1 MIKSF
6 SEESTLNSVTMCG
19 IVAYVGPREA
29 YPVIIK
35 GLKRLEYRGYDS
47 AGIALINDGLNIIKK
62 KGKVINLEE
71 FASNTDLKG
80 NIGIG
85 HTRWA
90 THGIPSDA
98 NSHPHTSGD
107 GKIALVHN
115 GIIENYLTLKAELL
129 KKGHIFKSETDTE
142 VLVHFIEDI
151 HKELKCNLEEAVRV
165 ALGRVV
171 GAFAIAVISS
181 DEPTVMVAARRGSP
195 LAVGIGDGEYILA
208 SDVTP
213 IIEYTQSVIYPKD
226 NEMLV
231 INGADYKMIDLD
243 NNVLEPYI
251 KELDF
256 ELASIE
262 KGGFEHFMLKE
273 IMEQPRT
280 FRDCLRGRLKLED
293 STIKLG
299 GIRDFIDDIISAKR
313 ILIIACGTSYHAALI
328 AKYLF
333 EDLCGI
339 PTDVDFASEFRYRKV
354 VINERTVVMGI
365 SQSGETADT
374 IVALEKAK
382 KKGAKVLGVC
392 NVVGSSIARLTDAGV
407 YTHVG
412 VEIGVAS
419 TKAFTGQLAIIYMIA
434 LLIAK
439 EKGSLE
445 FEKYKHLLEE
455 FDQIPDKIEQT
466 LKNTYTAVELASAA
480 CRDSSSMI
488 YLGRGLNYPIA
499 LEGALK
505 LKEITY
511 IHAEGYPAAE
521 MKHGPIALIDEN
533 MFVVFI
539 APKDKT
545 YEKVVSNIQEVKSRG
560 GKVIALVTEG
570 DKVIASMA
578 DYIIEIP
585 ETDKIFTPILN
596 IIPLQMLSYQVAKL
610 RECNIDQPRN
620 LAKSVTVE

>member
-1 MIKSF
+1 
-6 SEESTLNSVTMCG
+6 MCG
-19 IVAYVGPREA
+19 IVAYVGPKDA

-47 AGIALINDGLNIIKK
+47 AGIALINGGLNIIKK

-71 FASNTDLKG
+71 FASNTNLKG
-80 NIGIG
+80 HIGIG

-115 GIIENYLTLKAELL
+115 GIIENYLTLKSDLL
-129 KKGHIFKSETDTE
+129 KKGHVFKSETDTE

-151 HKELKCNLEEAVRV
+151 RNELKCNLEEAVRV

-171 GAFAIAVISS
+171 GAFAIAVISI

-195 LAVGIGDGEYILA
+195 LAVGIGDGEYVIA

-213 IIEYTQSVIYPKD
+213 IVEYTQSVIYPKD
-226 NEMLV
+226 NEMVV
-231 INGADYKMIDLD
+231 INGAEYKLIDLE
-243 NNVLEPYI
+243 NNLLEPYV

-280 FRDCLRGRLKLED
+280 FRDCLRGRLKADE
-293 STIKLG
+293 SYIKLG
-299 GIRDFIDDIISAKR
+299 GIRDYIDEIISAKR
-313 ILIIACGTSYHAALI
+313 ILIIACGTSYHAGLV

-339 PTDVDFASEFRYRKV
+339 PTDIDFASEFRYRKV
-354 VINERTVVMGI
+354 VITERTVVLGI

-382 KKGAKVLGVC
+382 KKGAKVLGIC

-419 TKAFTGQLAIIYMIA
+419 TKAFTGQLAIVYMMA

-445 FEKYKHLLEE
+445 FEKYKHLVEE

-466 LKNTYTAVELASAA
+466 LKNTYTAVEQVSAA
-480 CRDSSSMI
+480 CRNASSMI

-545 YEKVVSNIQEVKSRG
+545 YEKIVSNIQEVKSRG
-560 GKVIALVTEG
+560 GKVVALVTEG
-570 DKVIASMA
+570 DKTIANMA
-578 DYIIEIP
+578 DYTIEIP

>member
-1 MIKSF
+1 
-6 SEESTLNSVTMCG
+6 MCG
-19 IVAYVGPREA
+19 IVAYVGTKDA
-29 YPVIIK
+29 YPIVIK

-47 AGIALINDGLNIIKK
+47 AGIALINGGLNIVKK
-62 KGKVINLEE
+62 KGKVVNLEE
-71 FASNTDLKG
+71 YAQNKDIKG
-80 NIGIG
+80 HIGIG

-90 THGIPSDA
+90 THGVPSDS

-107 GKIALVHN
+107 GTIALIHN
-115 GIIENYLTLKAELL
+115 GIIENYLTIKNDLL
-129 KKGHIFKSETDTE
+129 SKGHVFKSETDTE

-151 HKELKCNLEEAVRV
+151 RDQLSCNLEEAVRI
-165 ALGRVV
+165 ALTRVV
-171 GAFAIAVISS
+171 GAFAIAVISIN
-181 DEPTVMVAARRGSP
+181 EPNVLVAARRGSP
-195 LAVGIGDGEYILA
+195 LAVGIGDGEFILA

-213 IIEYTQSVIYPKD
+213 IVEYTQKVIYPKD
-226 NEMLV
+226 NEMVV
-231 INGADYKMIDLD
+231 IHGTDYKLVDLD

-280 FRDCLRGRLKLED
+280 FKDCLRGRLKIEESLV
-293 STIKLG
+293 KLG
-299 GIRDFIDDIISAKR
+299 GIRDYIDDIMAAKR
-313 ILIIACGTSYHAALI
+313 VLIIACGTSYHAGLI

-333 EDLCGI
+333 EELWGI
-339 PTDVDFASEFRYRKV
+339 PTEVEFASEFRYRSV
-354 VINERTVVMGI
+354 VVNEKMVVLGI

-382 KKGAKVLGVC
+382 KKGAKVLGIC

-434 LLIAK
+434 LLVAK
-439 EKGSLE
+439 EKGTIDY
-445 FEKYKHLLEE
+445 EKYKYLVQE
-455 FDQIPDKIEQT
+455 FDSIADKIDIA
-466 LKNTYTAVELASAA
+466 LKNTYSAVERISSA
-480 CRDSSSMI
+480 CYSSTSMI
-488 YLGRGLNYPIA
+488 YLGRGVNYPIA

-505 LKEITY
+505 MKEITY

-545 YEKVVSNIQEVKSRG
+545 YDKVVSNIQEVKSRG
-560 GKVIALVTEG
+560 GKVVALVTEG
-570 DKVIASMA
+570 DQAISKMA
-578 DYIIEIP
+578 DYIIELP
-585 ETDKIFTPILN
+585 ETDKLFTPILN
-596 IIPLQMLSYQVAKL
+596 IIPLQLLAYQVAKL
-610 RECNIDQPRN
+610 RDCNIDQPRN

>member
-1 MIKSF
+1 
-6 SEESTLNSVTMCG
+6 MCG
-19 IVAYVGPREA
+19 IVAYVGPKDA

-47 AGIALINDGLNIIKK
+47 AGIALINGGLNIIKK

-71 FASNTDLKG
+71 FASNTNLHG
-80 NIGIG
+80 HIGIG

-115 GIIENYLTLKAELL
+115 GIIENYLTLKADLL

-151 HKELKCNLEEAVRV
+151 RNELKCNLEEAVRV

-171 GAFAIAVISS
+171 GAFAIAVISI

-195 LAVGIGDGEYILA
+195 LAVGIGEGEYVIA

-213 IIEYTQSVIYPKD
+213 IVEYTQSVIYPKD
-226 NEMLV
+226 NEMVV
-231 INGADYKMIDLD
+231 INGVDYKLIDLE
-243 NNVLEPYI
+243 NNLLEPYV

-280 FRDCLRGRLKLED
+280 FRDCLRGRLRAED
-293 STIKLG
+293 SLIKLG
-299 GIRDFIDDIISAKR
+299 GIRDYIDDITSAKR
-313 ILIIACGTSYHAALI
+313 ILIIACGTSYHAGLV

-339 PTDVDFASEFRYRKV
+339 PTDIDFASEFRYRKV
-354 VINERTVVMGI
+354 VITERTVVLGI

-382 KKGAKVLGVC
+382 EKGAKVLGIC
-392 NVVGSSIARLTDAGV
+392 NVVGSSIARLTDAGI

-419 TKAFTGQLAIIYMIA
+419 TKAFTGQLAIIYMMA

-445 FEKYKHLLEE
+445 YEKYKHLVEQ

-466 LKNTYTAVELASAA
+466 LKNTYTAVEQVSAA
-480 CRDSSSMI
+480 CRNASSMI

-545 YEKVVSNIQEVKSRG
+545 YEKIVSNIQEVKSRG
-560 GKVIALVTEG
+560 GKVVALVTEG
-570 DKVIASMA
+570 DKTIANMA
-578 DYIIEIP
+578 DYTIEIP

>member
-1 MIKSF
+1 
-6 SEESTLNSVTMCG
+6 MCG
-19 IVAYVGPREA
+19 IVAYIGPEQA
-29 YPVIIK
+29 YPIIIK

-47 AGIALINDGLNIIKK
+47 AGIALVNGGLQIIKK

-71 FASNTDLKG
+71 YASNSNLNG
-80 NIGIG
+80 NLGIG

-90 THGIPSDA
+90 THGVPSDQ

-115 GIIENYLTLKAELL
+115 GIIENYITLKSTLVN
-129 KKGHIFKSETDTE
+129 KGHIFKSETDTE

-151 HKELKCNLEEAVRV
+151 KNELKCSLTEAVRV
-165 ALGRVV
+165 ALTRVV
-171 GAFAIAVISS
+171 GAFAICVVTSE
-181 DEPTVMVAARRGSP
+181 EPDLLIAARRGSP
-195 LAVGIGDGEYILA
+195 LALGIGEGEFILA

-213 IIEYTQSVIYPKD
+213 IVEYTQKVIYPKD
-226 NEMLV
+226 NEML
-231 INGADYKMIDLD
+231 IIKGKDYKIIDLE
-243 NNVLEPYI
+243 NNVIQPYI

-262 KGGFEHFMLKE
+262 KSGFEHYMLKE

-280 FRDCLRGRLKLED
+280 FRDCLRGRLRADE
-293 STIKLG
+293 SIINLG
-299 GIRDFIDDIISAKR
+299 GIRDYIDEIKDAKR
-313 ILIIACGTSYHAALI
+313 LLIIACGTSYHAGLV

-333 EDLCGI
+333 EDLCNI

-354 VINERTVVMGI
+354 VITEKTVVLGI

-382 KKGAKVLGVC
+382 KKGAKVLGIC

-419 TKAFTGQLAIIYMIA
+419 TKAFTGQLAIIYMMA

-439 EKGSLE
+439 ERGTLD
-445 FEKYKHLLEE
+445 FEQYKNYLRQLDELPE
-455 FDQIPDKIEQT
+455 KIEIT
-466 LKNTYTAVELASAA
+466 LKNSFTVAELIAAA
-480 CRDSSSMI
+480 CYKSSSMI

-521 MKHGPIALIDEN
+521 MKHGPIALIDDK

-539 APKDKT
+539 APKDAT
-545 YEKVVSNIQEVKSRG
+545 YEKIVSNIQEVKARG
-560 GKVIALVTEG
+560 GNVIALVSHG
-570 DKVIASMA
+570 DKDVAKMA
-578 DYIIEIP
+578 DYVIEIP
-585 ETDKIFTPILN
+585 ETDPIFTSALN
-596 IIPLQMLSYQVAKL
+596 IIPLQLLAYQVAKL

>member
-1 MIKSF
+1 
-6 SEESTLNSVTMCG
+6 MCG
-19 IVAYVGPREA
+19 IVAYIGPEQA
-29 YPVIIK
+29 YPIIIK

-47 AGIALINDGLNIIKK
+47 AGIALVNDGLQIIKK

-71 FASNTDLKG
+71 YASNSNLNG
-80 NIGIG
+80 NLGIG

-90 THGIPSDA
+90 THGVPSDQ

-115 GIIENYLTLKAELL
+115 GIIENYLTLKSTLVN
-129 KKGHIFKSETDTE
+129 KGHIFKSETDTE

-151 HKELKCNLEEAVRV
+151 KNELKCSLTEAVRV
-165 ALGRVV
+165 ALTRVV
-171 GAFAIAVISS
+171 GAFAICVVTSE
-181 DEPTVMVAARRGSP
+181 EPDLLIAARRGSP
-195 LAVGIGDGEYILA
+195 LALGIGEGEFILA

-213 IIEYTQSVIYPKD
+213 IVEYTQKVIYPKD
-226 NEMLV
+226 NEML
-231 INGADYKMIDLD
+231 IIKGKDYKITDLE
-243 NNVLEPYI
+243 NNVIQPYI

-262 KGGFEHFMLKE
+262 KSGFEHYMLKE

-280 FRDCLRGRLKLED
+280 FRDCLRGRLRAQE
-293 STIKLG
+293 SIINLG
-299 GIRDFIDDIISAKR
+299 GIRDYIDEIKDAKR
-313 ILIIACGTSYHAALI
+313 LLIIACGTSYHAGLV

-333 EDLCGI
+333 EDLCNV

-354 VINERTVVMGI
+354 VITEKTVVLGI

-382 KKGAKVLGVC
+382 RKGAKVLGIC

-419 TKAFTGQLAIIYMIA
+419 TKAFTGQLAIIYMMA

-439 EKGSLE
+439 ERGTID
-445 FEKYKHLLEE
+445 FEKYKQYLNELDELPE
-455 FDQIPDKIEQT
+455 KIELT
-466 LKNTYTAVELASAA
+466 LKNSFTVAELIAAA
-480 CRDSSSMI
+480 CYKSSSMI

-521 MKHGPIALIDEN
+521 MKHGPIALIDDK

-539 APKDKT
+539 APKDAT
-545 YEKVVSNIQEVKSRG
+545 YEKIVSNIQEVKARG
-560 GKVIALVTEG
+560 GNVIALVNQG
-570 DKVIASMA
+570 DKDVARMA
-578 DYIIEIP
+578 DYVIEIP
-585 ETDKIFTPILN
+585 ETDPIFTSALN
-596 IIPLQMLSYQVAKL
+596 IIPLQLLAYQVAKL

>member
-1 MIKSF
+1 
-6 SEESTLNSVTMCG
+6 MCG
-19 IVAYVGPREA
+19 IVAYVGVRDA
-29 YPVIIK
+29 YSVIIK

-47 AGIALINDGLNIIKK
+47 AGIALVNGGINIIKK

-71 FASNTDLKG
+71 FASNTNLDG
-80 NIGIG
+80 HIGIG

-107 GKIALVHN
+107 GRIALVHN
-115 GIIENYLTLKAELL
+115 GIIENYLTLKADLL
-129 KKGHIFKSETDTE
+129 KKGHVFKSETDTE

-151 HKELKCNLEEAVRV
+151 RNELRCNLEEAVRV
-165 ALGRVV
+165 ALSRVV
-171 GAFAIAVISS
+171 GAFAIAVISV
-181 DEPTVMVAARRGSP
+181 DEPAVMVAARRGSP
-195 LAVGIGDGEYILA
+195 LAVGIGDGEYVIA

-226 NEMLV
+226 NEMVV
-231 INGADYKMIDLD
+231 INGTDYKLIDLE
-243 NNVLEPYI
+243 NNLLEPYV

-280 FRDCLRGRLKLED
+280 FRDCLRGRLKAEEAY
-293 STIKLG
+293 IKLG
-299 GIRDFIDDIISAKR
+299 GIRDYIDEIISAKR
-313 ILIIACGTSYHAALI
+313 ILIIACGTSYHAGLV

-339 PTDVDFASEFRYRKV
+339 PTDIDFASEFRYRKV
-354 VINERTVVMGI
+354 VITERTVVLGI

-382 KKGAKVLGVC
+382 KKGAKVLGIC

-419 TKAFTGQLAIIYMIA
+419 TKAFTGQLAIIYMMA

-445 FEKYKHLLEE
+445 YEKYKHLVEE

-466 LKNTYTAVELASAA
+466 LKNTYTAVEQISAA
-480 CRDSSSMI
+480 CRTASSMI

-545 YEKVVSNIQEVKSRG
+545 YEKIVSNIQEVKSRG
-560 GKVIALVTEG
+560 GKVVALVTEG
-570 DKVIASMA
+570 DKTIAKMA
-578 DYIIEIP
+578 DYTIEIP
-585 ETDKIFTPILN
+585 ETDKIFTPVLN

>member
-1 MIKSF
+1 
-6 SEESTLNSVTMCG
+6 MCG
-19 IVAYVGPREA
+19 IVAYIGSKEA

-47 AGIALINDGLNIIKK
+47 AGIALINDGFTVVKK

-71 FASNTDLKG
+71 FAASVDLKG
-80 NIGIG
+80 TVGIG

-90 THGIPSDA
+90 THGIPSDV
-98 NSHPHTSGD
+98 NSHPHLSGD
-107 GKIALVHN
+107 GTIALVHN
-115 GIIENYLTLKAELL
+115 GIIENYLTIKADLL
-129 KKGHIFKSETDTE
+129 KKGHEFKSETDTE

-151 HKELKCNLEEAVRV
+151 RNDLDCNLEEAVRV

-171 GAFAIAVISS
+171 GAFAIAVISTN
-181 DEPTVMVAARRGSP
+181 EPSVMVAARRGSP
-195 LAVGIGDGEYILA
+195 LAVGVGDGEFILG

-213 IIEYTQSVIYPKD
+213 IVEYTNRVIYPKD
-226 NEMLV
+226 NEMVV
-231 INGADYKMIDLD
+231 INGVDYKLIDLE

-251 KELDF
+251 KKLDF

-262 KGGFEHFMLKE
+262 KAGFEHFMLKE

-280 FRDCLRGRLKLED
+280 FRDCLRGRLKSEEGL
-293 STIKLG
+293 IKLG
-299 GIRDFIDDIISAKR
+299 GIREYIDDIISAKR

-333 EDLCGI
+333 EDICGI

-354 VINERTVVMGI
+354 VITEKTVVFGI

-374 IVALEKAK
+374 IVALEKAQ
-382 KKGAKVLGVC
+382 KKGAKVLGIC

-439 EKGSLE
+439 EKGSIDYA
-445 FEKYKHLLEE
+445 KYRYLVEE
-455 FDQIPDKIEQT
+455 LDQIADKISLT
-466 LKNTYTAVELASAA
+466 LKNTFAAVERVESA
-480 CRDSSSMI
+480 CYQSSSLI

-533 MFVVFI
+533 MFVIFI

-545 YEKVVSNIQEVKSRG
+545 YEKIVSNIQEVKSRG
-560 GKVIALVTEG
+560 GKVVAIVTEG
-570 DKVIASMA
+570 DRTISEMA
-578 DYIIEIP
+578 DYIISVP
-585 ETDKIFTPILN
+585 ETDKLLNPILN

-610 RECNIDQPRN
+610 RDCNIDQPRN

>member
-1 MIKSF
+1 
-6 SEESTLNSVTMCG
+6 MCG
-19 IVAYVGPREA
+19 IVAYVGPKDA

-47 AGIALINDGLNIIKK
+47 AGIALINGGLNIIKK

-71 FASNTDLKG
+71 FANNTNLKG
-80 NIGIG
+80 HIGIG

-115 GIIENYLTLKAELL
+115 GIIENYLTLKSDLL

-151 HKELKCNLEEAVRV
+151 RNELKCNLEEAVRV

-171 GAFAIAVISS
+171 GAFAIAVISI

-195 LAVGIGDGEYILA
+195 LAVGIGDGEYVIA

-213 IIEYTQSVIYPKD
+213 IVEYTQSVIYPKD
-226 NEMLV
+226 NEMVV
-231 INGADYKMIDLD
+231 INGADYKLIDLE
-243 NNVLEPYI
+243 NNLLEPYV

-280 FRDCLRGRLKLED
+280 FRDCLRGRLNVEG
-293 STIKLG
+293 SMIKLG
-299 GIRDFIDDIISAKR
+299 GIRDYIDEIISAKR
-313 ILIIACGTSYHAALI
+313 ILIIACGTSYHAGLV

-339 PTDVDFASEFRYRKV
+339 PTDIDFASEFRYRKV
-354 VINERTVVMGI
+354 VITERTVVLGI

-382 KKGAKVLGVC
+382 KKGAKVLGIC

-419 TKAFTGQLAIIYMIA
+419 TKAFTGQLAIVYMMA

-445 FEKYKHLLEE
+445 FEKYKHLVEE

-466 LKNTYTAVELASAA
+466 LKNTYTAVEQVSAA
-480 CRDSSSMI
+480 CRNASSMI

-545 YEKVVSNIQEVKSRG
+545 YEKIVSNIQEVKSRG
-560 GKVIALVTEG
+560 GKVVALVTEG
-570 DKVIASMA
+570 DKTIANMA
-578 DYIIEIP
+578 DYTIEIP

>member
-1 MIKSF
+1 
-6 SEESTLNSVTMCG
+6 MCG
-19 IVAYVGPREA
+19 IVAYVGVRDA
-29 YPVIIK
+29 YSVIIK

-47 AGIALINDGLNIIKK
+47 AGIALVNGGINIIKK

-71 FASNTDLKG
+71 FASNTNLDG
-80 NIGIG
+80 HIGIG

-107 GKIALVHN
+107 GRIALVHN
-115 GIIENYLTLKAELL
+115 GIIENYLTLKADLL
-129 KKGHIFKSETDTE
+129 KKGHVFKSETDTE

-151 HKELKCNLEEAVRV
+151 RNELRCNLEEAVRV
-165 ALGRVV
+165 ALSRVV
-171 GAFAIAVISS
+171 GAFAIAVISV
-181 DEPTVMVAARRGSP
+181 DEPAVMVAARRGSP
-195 LAVGIGDGEYILA
+195 LAVGIGDGEYVIA

-226 NEMLV
+226 NEMVV
-231 INGADYKMIDLD
+231 INGTDYKLIDLE
-243 NNVLEPYI
+243 NNLLEPYV

-280 FRDCLRGRLKLED
+280 FRDCLRGRLKAEEAY
-293 STIKLG
+293 IKLG
-299 GIRDFIDDIISAKR
+299 GIRDYIDEIISAKR
-313 ILIIACGTSYHAALI
+313 ILIIACGTSYHAGLV

-339 PTDVDFASEFRYRKV
+339 PTDIDFASEFRYRKV
-354 VINERTVVMGI
+354 VITERTVVLGI

-382 KKGAKVLGVC
+382 KKGAKVLGIC

-419 TKAFTGQLAIIYMIA
+419 TKAFTGQLAIIYMMA

-445 FEKYKHLLEE
+445 YEKYRHLVEE

-466 LKNTYTAVELASAA
+466 LKNTYTAVEQISAA
-480 CRDSSSMI
+480 CRTASSMI

-545 YEKVVSNIQEVKSRG
+545 YEKIVSNIQEVKSRG
-560 GKVIALVTEG
+560 GKVVALVTEG
-570 DKVIASMA
+570 DKTIAKMA
-578 DYIIEIP
+578 DYTIEIP
-585 ETDKIFTPILN
+585 ETDKIFTPVLN

>member
-1 MIKSF
+1 
-6 SEESTLNSVTMCG
+6 MCG
-19 IVAYVGPREA
+19 IVAYVGPKDA

-47 AGIALINDGLNIIKK
+47 AGIALINGGINIVKK

-80 NIGIG
+80 CVGIG

-90 THGIPSDA
+90 THGVPSDA

-115 GIIENYLTLKAELL
+115 GIIENYLTLKSDLL
-129 KKGHIFKSETDTE
+129 KKGHVFKSETDTE
-142 VLVHFIEDI
+142 VLVHFIEDL
-151 HKELKCNLEEAVRV
+151 KNELKCNLEEAVRV
-165 ALGRVV
+165 ALTRVV

-181 DEPTVMVAARRGSP
+181 DEPNVMVAARRGSP
-195 LAVGIGDGEYILA
+195 LAVGIGDGEYVLA

-213 IIEYTQSVIYPKD
+213 IVEYTQSVIYPKD

-231 INGADYKMIDLD
+231 INGVDYKLVDLD

-280 FRDCLRGRLKLED
+280 FRDCLRGRLKADESLI
-293 STIKLG
+293 TLG
-299 GIRDFIDDIISAKR
+299 GIRDYIDDIIAAKR
-313 ILIIACGTSYHAALI
+313 ILIIACGTSYHAGLV

-339 PTDVDFASEFRYRKV
+339 PTDIDFASEFRYRKV
-354 VINERTVVMGI
+354 VINDRTVVIGI

-382 KKGAKVLGVC
+382 QKGAKVLGVC
-392 NVVGSSIARLTDAGV
+392 NVVGSSIARLTDAGI

-419 TKAFTGQLAIIYMIA
+419 TKAFTGQLAILYMAA

-439 EKGSLE
+439 EKGSIDYD
-445 FEKYKHLLEE
+445 KYKQLLNEL
-455 FDQIPDKIEQT
+455 DAIPQKIEET
-466 LKNTYTAVELASAA
+466 LKNTYSVVEQVSAA
-480 CRDSSSMI
+480 CRDAQSMI

-545 YEKVVSNIQEVKSRG
+545 YEKIVSNIQEVKSRG
-560 GKVIALVTEG
+560 GKVVAIVTQG
-570 DKVIASMA
+570 DKVISKMA
-578 DYIIEIP
+578 NFTIEIP
-585 ETDKIFTPILN
+585 ETDKLFTPILN

-610 RECNIDQPRN
+610 RDCNIDQPRN

>member
-1 MIKSF
+1 
-6 SEESTLNSVTMCG
+6 MCG
-19 IVAYVGPREA
+19 IVAYIGPEQA
-29 YPVIIK
+29 YPIIIK

-47 AGIALINDGLNIIKK
+47 AGIALVNGGLQIIKK

-71 FASNTDLKG
+71 YASNSNLNG
-80 NIGIG
+80 NLGIG

-90 THGIPSDA
+90 THGVPSDQ

-115 GIIENYLTLKAELL
+115 GIIENYITLKSTLVN
-129 KKGHIFKSETDTE
+129 KGHIFKSETDTE

-151 HKELKCNLEEAVRV
+151 KNELKCSLTEAVRV
-165 ALGRVV
+165 ALTRVV
-171 GAFAIAVISS
+171 GAFAICVVTSE
-181 DEPTVMVAARRGSP
+181 EPDLLIAARRGSP
-195 LAVGIGDGEYILA
+195 LALGIGEGEFILA

-213 IIEYTQSVIYPKD
+213 IVEYTQKVIYPKD
-226 NEMLV
+226 NEML
-231 INGADYKMIDLD
+231 IIKGKDYKIIDLE
-243 NNVLEPYI
+243 NNVIQPYI

-262 KGGFEHFMLKE
+262 KSGFEHYMLKE

-280 FRDCLRGRLKLED
+280 FRDCLRGRLRADE
-293 STIKLG
+293 SIINLG
-299 GIRDFIDDIISAKR
+299 GIRDYIDEIKDAKR
-313 ILIIACGTSYHAALI
+313 LLIIACGTSYHAGLV

-333 EDLCGI
+333 EDLCNI

-354 VINERTVVMGI
+354 VITEKTVVLGI

-382 KKGAKVLGVC
+382 KKGAKVLGIC

-419 TKAFTGQLAIIYMIA
+419 TKAFTGQLAIIYMMA

-439 EKGSLE
+439 ERGTLD
-445 FEKYKHLLEE
+445 FEQYKNYLRQLDELPE
-455 FDQIPDKIEQT
+455 KIEIT
-466 LKNTYTAVELASAA
+466 LKNSFTVAELIAAA
-480 CRDSSSMI
+480 CYKSSSMI

-521 MKHGPIALIDEN
+521 MKHGPIALIDDK

-539 APKDKT
+539 APKDAT
-545 YEKVVSNIQEVKSRG
+545 YEKIVSNIQEVKARG
-560 GKVIALVTEG
+560 GNVIALVSHG
-570 DKVIASMA
+570 DKDVAKMV
-578 DYIIEIP
+578 DYVIEIP
-585 ETDKIFTPILN
+585 ETDPIFTSALN
-596 IIPLQMLSYQVAKL
+596 IIPLQLLAYQVAKL

>member
-1 MIKSF
+1 
-6 SEESTLNSVTMCG
+6 MCG
-19 IVAYVGPREA
+19 IVAYVGPKDA

-47 AGIALINDGLNIIKK
+47 AGIALINGGINIVKK

-80 NIGIG
+80 SVGIG

-90 THGIPSDA
+90 THGVPSDA

-115 GIIENYLTLKAELL
+115 GIIENYLTLKSDLL
-129 KKGHIFKSETDTE
+129 KKGHVFKSETDTE
-142 VLVHFIEDI
+142 VLVHFIEDL
-151 HKELKCNLEEAVRV
+151 KNELKCNLEEAVRV
-165 ALGRVV
+165 ALTRVV

-181 DEPTVMVAARRGSP
+181 DEPNVMVAARRGSP
-195 LAVGIGDGEYILA
+195 LAVGIGDGEYVLA

-213 IIEYTQSVIYPKD
+213 IVEYTQSVIYPKD

-231 INGADYKMIDLD
+231 INGVDYKLVDLD

-280 FRDCLRGRLKLED
+280 FRDCLRGRLKADESLI
-293 STIKLG
+293 TLG
-299 GIRDFIDDIISAKR
+299 GIRDYIDDIIAAKR
-313 ILIIACGTSYHAALI
+313 ILIIACGTSYHAGLV

-339 PTDVDFASEFRYRKV
+339 PTDIDFASEFRYRKV
-354 VINERTVVMGI
+354 VINDRTVVIGI

-382 KKGAKVLGVC
+382 QKGAKVLGVC
-392 NVVGSSIARLTDAGV
+392 NVVGSSIARLTDAGI

-419 TKAFTGQLAIIYMIA
+419 TKAFTGQLAILYMAA

-439 EKGSLE
+439 EKGSIDYD
-445 FEKYKHLLEE
+445 KYKQLLNEL
-455 FDQIPDKIEQT
+455 DAIPQKIEET
-466 LKNTYTAVELASAA
+466 LKNTYSVVEQVSAA
-480 CRDSSSMI
+480 CRDAQSMI

-545 YEKVVSNIQEVKSRG
+545 YEKIVSNIQEVKSRG
-560 GKVIALVTEG
+560 GKVVAIVTQG
-570 DKVIASMA
+570 DKVISKMA
-578 DYIIEIP
+578 NFTIEIP
-585 ETDKIFTPILN
+585 ETDKLFTPILN

-610 RECNIDQPRN
+610 RDCNIDQPRN

>member
-1 MIKSF
+1 
-6 SEESTLNSVTMCG
+6 MCG
-19 IVAYVGPREA
+19 IVAYIGPEQA
-29 YPVIIK
+29 YPIIIK

-47 AGIALINDGLNIIKK
+47 AGIALVNGGLQIIKK

-71 FASNTDLKG
+71 YASNSNLNG
-80 NIGIG
+80 NLGIG

-90 THGIPSDA
+90 THGVPSDQ

-115 GIIENYLTLKAELL
+115 GIIENYITLKSTLVN
-129 KKGHIFKSETDTE
+129 KGHIFKSETDTE
-142 VLVHFIEDI
+142 VLVHFIEDV
-151 HKELKCNLEEAVRV
+151 KNELKCTLTEAVRV
-165 ALGRVV
+165 ALTRVV
-171 GAFAIAVISS
+171 GAFAICVVTSE
-181 DEPTVMVAARRGSP
+181 EPDLLIAARRGSP
-195 LAVGIGDGEYILA
+195 LALGIGEGEFILA

-213 IIEYTQSVIYPKD
+213 IVEYTQKVIYPKD
-226 NEMLV
+226 NEML
-231 INGADYKMIDLD
+231 IIKGKGYKIIDLE
-243 NNVLEPYI
+243 NNVIQPYI

-262 KGGFEHFMLKE
+262 KSGFEHYMLKE

-280 FRDCLRGRLKLED
+280 FRDCLRGRLRADE
-293 STIKLG
+293 SIINLG
-299 GIRDFIDDIISAKR
+299 GIRDYIDEIKDAKR
-313 ILIIACGTSYHAALI
+313 LLIIACGTSYHAGLV

-333 EDLCGI
+333 EDLCNI

-354 VINERTVVMGI
+354 VITEKTVVLGI

-382 KKGAKVLGVC
+382 KKGAKVLGIC

-419 TKAFTGQLAIIYMIA
+419 TKAFTGQLAIIYMMA

-439 EKGSLE
+439 ERGTLD
-445 FEKYKHLLEE
+445 FEQYKNYLRQLDELPE
-455 FDQIPDKIEQT
+455 KIEIT
-466 LKNTYTAVELASAA
+466 LKNSFTVAELIAAA
-480 CRDSSSMI
+480 CYKSSSMI

-521 MKHGPIALIDEN
+521 MKHGPIALIDDK

-539 APKDKT
+539 APKDAT
-545 YEKVVSNIQEVKSRG
+545 YEKIVSNIQEVKARG
-560 GKVIALVTEG
+560 GNVIALVSHG
-570 DKVIASMA
+570 DKDVAKMA
-578 DYIIEIP
+578 DYVIEIP
-585 ETDKIFTPILN
+585 ETDPIFTSALN
-596 IIPLQMLSYQVAKL
+596 IIPLQLLAYQVAKL

>member
-1 MIKSF
+1 
-6 SEESTLNSVTMCG
+6 MCG
-19 IVAYVGPREA
+19 IVAYIGSKEA

-47 AGIALINDGLNIIKK
+47 AGIALINDGFTVVKK

-71 FASNTDLKG
+71 FAASVDLKG
-80 NIGIG
+80 TVGIG

-90 THGIPSDA
+90 THGIPSDV
-98 NSHPHTSGD
+98 NSHPHLSGD
-107 GKIALVHN
+107 GTIALVHN
-115 GIIENYLTLKAELL
+115 GIIENYLTIKADLL
-129 KKGHIFKSETDTE
+129 KKGHEFKSETDTE

-151 HKELKCNLEEAVRV
+151 RNDLDCNLEEAVRV

-171 GAFAIAVISS
+171 GAFAIAVISTN
-181 DEPTVMVAARRGSP
+181 EPSVMVAARRGSP
-195 LAVGIGDGEYILA
+195 LAVGVGDGEFILG

-213 IIEYTQSVIYPKD
+213 IVEYTNRVIYPKD
-226 NEMLV
+226 NEMVV
-231 INGADYKMIDLD
+231 INGVDYKLIDLE

-251 KELDF
+251 KKLDF

-262 KGGFEHFMLKE
+262 KAGFEHFMLKE

-280 FRDCLRGRLKLED
+280 FRDCLRGRLKSEEGL
-293 STIKLG
+293 IKLG
-299 GIRDFIDDIISAKR
+299 GIREYIDDIISAKR

-333 EDLCGI
+333 EDICGI

-354 VINERTVVMGI
+354 VITEKTVVFGI

-374 IVALEKAK
+374 IVALEKAQ
-382 KKGAKVLGVC
+382 KKGAKVLGIC

-439 EKGSLE
+439 EKGSIDYA
-445 FEKYKHLLEE
+445 KYRYLVEE
-455 FDQIPDKIEQT
+455 LDQIADKISLT
-466 LKNTYTAVELASAA
+466 LKNTFAAVERVASA
-480 CRDSSSMI
+480 CYQSSSLI

-533 MFVVFI
+533 MFVIFI

-545 YEKVVSNIQEVKSRG
+545 YEKIVSNIQEVKSRG
-560 GKVIALVTEG
+560 GKVVAIVTEG
-570 DKVIASMA
+570 DRTISEMA
-578 DYIIEIP
+578 DYIISVP
-585 ETDKIFTPILN
+585 ETDKLLNPILN

-610 RECNIDQPRN
+610 RDCNIDQPRN

>member
-1 MIKSF
+1 
-6 SEESTLNSVTMCG
+6 MCG
-19 IVAYVGPREA
+19 IVAYVGSREA

-115 GIIENYLTLKAELL
+115 GIIENYLTLKADLL
-129 KKGHIFKSETDTE
+129 KKGHVFRSETDTE

-151 HKELKCNLEEAVRV
+151 HTELKCNLEEAVRV

-195 LAVGIGDGEYILA
+195 LAVGIGDGEFILA

-231 INGADYKMIDLD
+231 INGTDYKMIDLE

-299 GIRDFIDDIISAKR
+299 GIRDYIDEIISAKR

-339 PTDVDFASEFRYRKV
+339 PTDVDFASEFRYRRV

-382 KKGAKVLGVC
+382 KKGAKVLGIC
-392 NVVGSSIARLTDAGV
+392 NVVGSSIARLTDAGI

-419 TKAFTGQLAIIYMIA
+419 TKAFTGQLAIIYMMA

-455 FDQIPDKIEQT
+455 FDKIPEKIEQT

-480 CRDSSSMI
+480 CRDASSMI

>member
-1 MIKSF
+1 
-6 SEESTLNSVTMCG
+6 MCG
-19 IVAYVGPREA
+19 IVAYIGKRDA
-29 YPVIIK
+29 YPIIIK

-47 AGIALINDGLNIIKK
+47 AGIALINGGLNIFKK

-71 FASNTDLKG
+71 FANNTDLKG

-107 GKIALVHN
+107 GRIALVHN
-115 GIIENYLTLKAELL
+115 GIIENYLTLKSDLL
-129 KKGHIFKSETDTE
+129 KKGHVFKSETDTE

-151 HKELKCNLEEAVRV
+151 RNELKCNLEEAVRV
-165 ALGRVV
+165 ALSRVV
-171 GAFAIAVISS
+171 GAFAIAVISI

-195 LAVGIGDGEYILA
+195 LAVGIGEGEYVIA

-213 IIEYTQSVIYPKD
+213 IVEYTQSVIYPKD
-226 NEMLV
+226 NEMVV
-231 INGADYKMIDLD
+231 INGEDYKLIDLE
-243 NNVLEPYI
+243 NNVLEPYV

-280 FRDCLRGRLKLED
+280 FRDCLRGRLKSDEAL
-293 STIKLG
+293 IKLG
-299 GIRDFIDDIISAKR
+299 GIRDYVDDIIAAKR
-313 ILIIACGTSYHAALI
+313 ILIIACGTSYHAALV

-333 EDLCGI
+333 EDICGI

-354 VINERTVVMGI
+354 VITERTVVLGI

-382 KKGAKVLGVC
+382 KKGAKVLGIC

-419 TKAFTGQLAIIYMIA
+419 TKAFTGQLAIIYMLA

-445 FEKYKHLLEE
+445 YEKYKQLIGE
-455 FDQIPDKIEQT
+455 FDQIPEKIEQT
-466 LKNTYTAVELASAA
+466 LKNTYTAVEQVSAA
-480 CRDSSSMI
+480 CRNATSMI

-533 MFVVFI
+533 MFVIFI

-545 YEKVVSNIQEVKSRG
+545 YEKIVSNIQEVKSRG
-560 GKVIALVTEG
+560 GKVVALVTEG
-570 DKVIASMA
+570 DKIISKMA
-578 DYIIEIP
+578 DYTIEIP
-585 ETDKIFTPILN
+585 ETDKIFTPVLN

>member
-1 MIKSF
+1 
-6 SEESTLNSVTMCG
+6 MCG
-19 IVAYVGPREA
+19 IVAYVGPKDA

-47 AGIALINDGLNIIKK
+47 AGIALINGGLNIIKK

-71 FASNTDLKG
+71 FASNTNLKG
-80 NIGIG
+80 HIGIG

-115 GIIENYLTLKAELL
+115 GIIENYLTLKSDLL
-129 KKGHIFKSETDTE
+129 KKGHVFKSETDTE

-151 HKELKCNLEEAVRV
+151 RNELKCNLEEAVRV

-171 GAFAIAVISS
+171 GAFAIAVISI

-195 LAVGIGDGEYILA
+195 LAVGIGDGEYVIA

-213 IIEYTQSVIYPKD
+213 IVEYTQSVIYPKD
-226 NEMLV
+226 NEMVV
-231 INGADYKMIDLD
+231 INGADYKLIDLE
-243 NNVLEPYI
+243 NNLLEPYV

-280 FRDCLRGRLKLED
+280 FRDCLRGRLKADE
-293 STIKLG
+293 SYIKLG
-299 GIRDFIDDIISAKR
+299 GIRDYIDEIISAKR
-313 ILIIACGTSYHAALI
+313 ILIIACGTSYHAGLV

-339 PTDVDFASEFRYRKV
+339 PTDIDFASEFRYRKV
-354 VINERTVVMGI
+354 VITERTVVLGI

-382 KKGAKVLGVC
+382 KKGAKVLGIC

-419 TKAFTGQLAIIYMIA
+419 TKAFTGQLAIVYMMA

-445 FEKYKHLLEE
+445 FEKYKHLVEE
-455 FDQIPDKIEQT
+455 LDQIPDKIEQT
-466 LKNTYTAVELASAA
+466 LKNTYTAVEQVSAA
-480 CRDSSSMI
+480 CRNASSMI

-545 YEKVVSNIQEVKSRG
+545 YEKIVSNIQEVKSRG
-560 GKVIALVTEG
+560 GKVVALVTEG
-570 DKVIASMA
+570 DKTIANMA
-578 DYIIEIP
+578 DYTIEIP

>member
-1 MIKSF
+1 
-6 SEESTLNSVTMCG
+6 MCG
-19 IVAYVGPREA
+19 IVAYVGPKDA

-47 AGIALINDGLNIIKK
+47 AGIALINGGINIVKK

-80 NIGIG
+80 SVGIG

-90 THGIPSDA
+90 THGVPSDA

-115 GIIENYLTLKAELL
+115 GIIENYLTLKSDLL
-129 KKGHIFKSETDTE
+129 KKGHVFKSETDTE
-142 VLVHFIEDI
+142 VLVHFIEDL
-151 HKELKCNLEEAVRV
+151 KNELKCNLEEAVRV
-165 ALGRVV
+165 ALTRVV

-181 DEPTVMVAARRGSP
+181 DEPNVMVAARRGSP
-195 LAVGIGDGEYILA
+195 LAVGIGDGEYVLA

-213 IIEYTQSVIYPKD
+213 IVEYTQSVIYPKD

-231 INGADYKMIDLD
+231 INGVDYKLVDLD

-280 FRDCLRGRLKLED
+280 FRDCLRGRLKADESLI
-293 STIKLG
+293 TLG
-299 GIRDFIDDIISAKR
+299 GIRDYIDDIIAAKR
-313 ILIIACGTSYHAALI
+313 ILIIACGTSYHAGLV

-339 PTDVDFASEFRYRKV
+339 PTDIDFASEFRYRKV
-354 VINERTVVMGI
+354 VINDRTVVIGI

-382 KKGAKVLGVC
+382 QKGAKVLGVC
-392 NVVGSSIARLTDAGV
+392 NVVGSSIARLTDAGI

-419 TKAFTGQLAIIYMIA
+419 TKAFTGQLAILYMAA

-439 EKGSLE
+439 EKGSIDYD
-445 FEKYKHLLEE
+445 KYKQLLNEL
-455 FDQIPDKIEQT
+455 DAIPQKIEET
-466 LKNTYTAVELASAA
+466 LKNTYSVVEQVSAA
-480 CRDSSSMI
+480 CRDAQSMI

-545 YEKVVSNIQEVKSRG
+545 YEKIVSNIQEVKSRG
-560 GKVIALVTEG
+560 GKLVAIVTQG
-570 DKVIASMA
+570 DKVISKMA
-578 DYIIEIP
+578 NFTIEIP
-585 ETDKIFTPILN
+585 ETDKLFTPILN

-610 RECNIDQPRN
+610 RDCNIDQPRN

>member
-1 MIKSF
+1 
-6 SEESTLNSVTMCG
+6 MCG
-19 IVAYVGPREA
+19 IVAYIGPEQA
-29 YPVIIK
+29 YPIIIK

-47 AGIALINDGLNIIKK
+47 AGIALVNGGLQIIKK

-71 FASNTDLKG
+71 YASNSNLNG
-80 NIGIG
+80 NLGIG

-90 THGIPSDA
+90 THGVPSDQ

-115 GIIENYLTLKAELL
+115 GIIENYITLKSTLVN
-129 KKGHIFKSETDTE
+129 KGHIFKSETDTE

-151 HKELKCNLEEAVRV
+151 KNELKCTLTEAVRV
-165 ALGRVV
+165 ALTRVV
-171 GAFAIAVISS
+171 GAFAICVVTSE
-181 DEPTVMVAARRGSP
+181 EPDLLIAARRGSP
-195 LAVGIGDGEYILA
+195 LALGIGEGEFILA

-213 IIEYTQSVIYPKD
+213 IVEYTQKVIYPKD
-226 NEMLV
+226 NEML
-231 INGADYKMIDLD
+231 IIKGKDYKIIDLE
-243 NNVLEPYI
+243 NNVIQPYI

-262 KGGFEHFMLKE
+262 KSGFEHYMLKE

-280 FRDCLRGRLKLED
+280 FRDCLRGRLRADE
-293 STIKLG
+293 SIINLG
-299 GIRDFIDDIISAKR
+299 GIRDYIDEIKDAKR
-313 ILIIACGTSYHAALI
+313 LLIIACGTSYHAGLV

-333 EDLCGI
+333 EDLCNI

-354 VINERTVVMGI
+354 VITEKTVVLGI

-382 KKGAKVLGVC
+382 KKGAKVLGIC

-419 TKAFTGQLAIIYMIA
+419 TKAFTGQLAIIYMMA

-439 EKGSLE
+439 ERGTLD
-445 FEKYKHLLEE
+445 FEQYKNYLRQLDELPE
-455 FDQIPDKIEQT
+455 KIEIT
-466 LKNTYTAVELASAA
+466 LKNSFTVAELIAAA
-480 CRDSSSMI
+480 CYKSSSMI

-521 MKHGPIALIDEN
+521 MKHGPIALIDDK

-539 APKDKT
+539 APKDAT
-545 YEKVVSNIQEVKSRG
+545 YEKIVSNIQEVKARG
-560 GKVIALVTEG
+560 GNVIALVSHG
-570 DKVIASMA
+570 DKDVAKMA
-578 DYIIEIP
+578 DYVIEIP
-585 ETDKIFTPILN
+585 ETDPIFTSALN
-596 IIPLQMLSYQVAKL
+596 IIPLQLLAYQVAKL

>member
-1 MIKSF
+1 
-6 SEESTLNSVTMCG
+6 MCG
-19 IVAYVGPREA
+19 IVAYVGKKEA
-29 YPVIIK
+29 YPIIIK

-47 AGIALINDGLNIIKK
+47 AGIALINGGLNIFKK

-71 FASNTDLKG
+71 FANNTDLKG

-115 GIIENYLTLKAELL
+115 GIIENYLTLKSDLL
-129 KKGHIFKSETDTE
+129 KKGHVFKSETDTE

-151 HKELKCNLEEAVRV
+151 RNEMKCNLEEAVRV

-171 GAFAIAVISS
+171 GAFAIAVISI

-195 LAVGIGDGEYILA
+195 LAVGIGEGEYVIA

-213 IIEYTQSVIYPKD
+213 IVEYTQSVIYPKD
-226 NEMLV
+226 NEMVV
-231 INGADYKMIDLD
+231 INGADYKLIDLE
-243 NNVLEPYI
+243 NNVLEPYV

-280 FRDCLRGRLKLED
+280 FRDCLRGRLKGEEAL
-293 STIKLG
+293 IKLG
-299 GIRDFIDDIISAKR
+299 GIRDYIDDIISAKR
-313 ILIIACGTSYHAALI
+313 ILIIACGTSYHAALV

-354 VINERTVVMGI
+354 VITERTVVLGI

-382 KKGAKVLGVC
+382 KKGAKVLGIC

-419 TKAFTGQLAIIYMIA
+419 TKAFTGQLAIIYMLA

-445 FEKYKHLLEE
+445 YEKYKQLISE
-455 FDQIPDKIEQT
+455 FDQIPEKIEQT
-466 LKNTYTAVELASAA
+466 LKNTYTAVEQVSAA
-480 CRDSSSMI
+480 CRNATSMI

-533 MFVVFI
+533 MFVIFI

-545 YEKVVSNIQEVKSRG
+545 YEKIVSNIQEVKSRG
-560 GKVIALVTEG
+560 GKVVALVTEG
-570 DKVIASMA
+570 DKIISKMA
-578 DYIIEIP
+578 DYTIEIP
-585 ETDKIFTPILN
+585 ETDKIFTPVLN

>member
-1 MIKSF
+1 
-6 SEESTLNSVTMCG
+6 MCG
-19 IVAYVGPREA
+19 IVAYVGPKDA

-47 AGIALINDGLNIIKK
+47 AGIALINGGLNIIKK

-71 FASNTDLKG
+71 FASNTNLKG
-80 NIGIG
+80 HIGIG

-115 GIIENYLTLKAELL
+115 GIIENYLTLKSDLL
-129 KKGHIFKSETDTE
+129 KKGHVFKSETDTE

-151 HKELKCNLEEAVRV
+151 RNELKCNLEEAVRV
-165 ALGRVV
+165 ALSRVV
-171 GAFAIAVISS
+171 GAFAIAVISI

-195 LAVGIGDGEYILA
+195 LAVGIGEGEYVIA

-213 IIEYTQSVIYPKD
+213 IVEYTQSVIYPKD
-226 NEMLV
+226 NEMVV
-231 INGADYKMIDLD
+231 INGADYKMIDLE
-243 NNVLEPYI
+243 NNVLEPYV

-280 FRDCLRGRLKLED
+280 FRDCLRGRLNVEG
-293 STIKLG
+293 SMIKLG
-299 GIRDFIDDIISAKR
+299 GIRDYIDEIISAKR
-313 ILIIACGTSYHAALI
+313 ILIIACGTSYHAGLV

-339 PTDVDFASEFRYRKV
+339 PTDIDFASEFRYRKV
-354 VINERTVVMGI
+354 VITERTVVLGI

-382 KKGAKVLGVC
+382 KKGAKVLGIC

-419 TKAFTGQLAIIYMIA
+419 TKAFTGQLAIVYMMA

-445 FEKYKHLLEE
+445 FEKYKHLVEE

-466 LKNTYTAVELASAA
+466 LKNTYTAVEQVSAA
-480 CRDSSSMI
+480 CRNASSMI

-545 YEKVVSNIQEVKSRG
+545 YEKIVSNIQEVKSRG
-560 GKVIALVTEG
+560 GKVVALVTEG
-570 DKVIASMA
+570 DKTIANMA
-578 DYIIEIP
+578 DYTIEIP

>member
-1 MIKSF
+1 
-6 SEESTLNSVTMCG
+6 MCG
-19 IVAYVGPREA
+19 IVAYVGPKEA
-29 YPVIIK
+29 YPIIIK

-47 AGIALINDGLNIIKK
+47 AGIALINGSLNVIKK
-62 KGKVINLEE
+62 KGKVVNLEE
-71 FASNTDLKG
+71 YAENTDIKG
-80 NIGIG
+80 HIGIG

-90 THGIPSDA
+90 THGVPSDA

-115 GIIENYLTLKAELL
+115 GIIENYLTIKNDLL
-129 KKGHIFKSETDTE
+129 SKGHQFESETDTE

-151 HKELKCNLEEAVRV
+151 RNQLKCTLAEAVRV
-165 ALGRVV
+165 ALTRVV
-171 GAFAIAVISS
+171 GAFAIAVIST
-181 DEPTVMVAARRGSP
+181 DEPDVLVAARRGSP
-195 LAVGIGDGEYILA
+195 LAVGVGDGEFVLA

-213 IIEYTQSVIYPKD
+213 IVEYTQKVIYPKD
-226 NEMLV
+226 NEMVV
-231 INGADYKMIDLD
+231 ISGNEYVMVDLD
-243 NNVLEPYI
+243 NNILEPYI

-256 ELASIE
+256 ELAGIE

-280 FRDCLRGRLKLED
+280 FKDCLRGRLRAED
-293 STIKLG
+293 SLIKLG
-299 GIRDFIDDIISAKR
+299 GIRDYIDDITSARR
-313 ILIIACGTSYHAALI
+313 ILIIACGTSYHAALV

-333 EDLCGI
+333 EDICGI

-354 VINERTVVMGI
+354 VINEKTVVIGI

-382 KKGAKVLGVC
+382 SKGAKVLGVC

-419 TKAFTGQLAIIYMIA
+419 TKAFTGQLAIIYMMA

-439 EKGSLE
+439 EKSSIDY
-445 FEKYKHLLEE
+445 EKYKHLVGEL
-455 FDQIPDKIEQT
+455 DIIADKIELT
-466 LKNTYTAVELASAA
+466 LKNTYSAVERIAAA
-480 CRDSSSMI
+480 CHKSSSMI

-533 MFVVFI
+533 MFVIFI

-545 YEKVVSNIQEVKSRG
+545 YEKIVSNIQEVKSRG
-560 GKVIALVTEG
+560 GKVVALVTEG
-570 DKVIASMA
+570 DTTITKMA
-578 DYIIEIP
+578 DYTIEIP
-585 ETDKIFTPILN
+585 ETDKMFTPVLN
-596 IIPLQMLSYQVAKL
+596 IIPLQMLAYQVAKL
-610 RECNIDQPRN
+610 RDCNIDQPRN

>member
-1 MIKSF
+1 
-6 SEESTLNSVTMCG
+6 MCG
-19 IVAYVGPREA
+19 IVAYVGHQEA

-47 AGIALINDGLNIIKK
+47 AGIALINGGLNVVKK
-62 KGKVINLEE
+62 KGKVVNLEE
-71 FASNTDLKG
+71 YAENTNLNG
-80 NIGIG
+80 HVGIG

-107 GKIALVHN
+107 GTIALVHN
-115 GIIENYLTLKAELL
+115 GIIENYLTLKSDLEA
-129 KKGHIFKSETDTE
+129 KGHIFKSETDTE

-151 HKELKCNLEEAVRV
+151 RNQLKCDLEEAVRV
-165 ALGRVV
+165 ALTRVV
-171 GAFAIAVISS
+171 GAFAIAVITTN
-181 DEPTVMVAARRGSP
+181 EPTVLVAARRGSP
-195 LAVGIGDGEYILA
+195 LAVGIGEGEFILA
-208 SDVTP
+208 SDITP
-213 IIEYTQSVIYPKD
+213 IVEYTSKVIYPKD
-226 NEMLV
+226 NEMV
-231 INGADYKMIDLD
+231 VVNGVDYKLVDLN
-243 NNVLEPYI
+243 NNVLEPYV

-280 FRDCLRGRLKLED
+280 FHDCLRGRVKADE
-293 STIKLG
+293 SIIKLG
-299 GIRDFIDDIISAKR
+299 GIRDYIDDIRSARR
-313 ILIIACGTSYHAALI
+313 IMIIACGTSYHAALV

-333 EDLCGI
+333 EDLAGI

-354 VINERTVVMGI
+354 VVDDQTVVLGI

-382 KKGAKVLGVC
+382 AKGAKVLGIC
-392 NVVGSSIARLTDAGV
+392 NVVGSSIARMTDAGI

-419 TKAFTGQLAIIYMIA
+419 TKAFTGQLAIIYMLA

-439 EKGSLE
+439 EKGNIDYT
-445 FEKYKHLLEE
+445 KYKYLVHELT
-455 FDQIPDKIEQT
+455 QISSKIEET
-466 LKNTYTAVELASAA
+466 LKSSYSAVERVSAA
-480 CRDSSSMI
+480 CKNASSMI

-545 YEKVVSNIQEVKSRG
+545 YEKIVSNIQEVKSRS
-560 GKVIALVTEG
+560 GKVIAIVTKG
-570 DKVIASMA
+570 DRTISEMA
-578 DYIIEIP
+578 DYTIEIP
-585 ETDKIFTPILN
+585 ETDKLLTPILN
-596 IIPLQMLSYQVAKL
+596 IIPLQLLAYQVAKL
-610 RECNIDQPRN
+610 RDCNIDQPRN

>member
-1 MIKSF
+1 
-6 SEESTLNSVTMCG
+6 MCG
-19 IVAYVGPREA
+19 IVAYVGVRDA
-29 YPVIIK
+29 YSVIIK

-47 AGIALINDGLNIIKK
+47 AGIALVNGGINIIKK

-71 FASNTDLKG
+71 FASNTNLDG
-80 NIGIG
+80 HIGIG

-107 GKIALVHN
+107 GRIALVHN
-115 GIIENYLTLKAELL
+115 GIIENYLTLKADLL
-129 KKGHIFKSETDTE
+129 KKGHVFKSETDTE

-151 HKELKCNLEEAVRV
+151 RNELRCNLEEAVRV
-165 ALGRVV
+165 ALSRVV
-171 GAFAIAVISS
+171 GAFAIAVTSV
-181 DEPTVMVAARRGSP
+181 DEPAVMVAARRGSP
-195 LAVGIGDGEYILA
+195 LAVGIGDGEYVIA

-226 NEMLV
+226 NEMVV
-231 INGADYKMIDLD
+231 INGTDYKLIDLE
-243 NNVLEPYI
+243 NNLLEPYV

-280 FRDCLRGRLKLED
+280 FRDCLRGRLKAEEAY
-293 STIKLG
+293 IKLG
-299 GIRDFIDDIISAKR
+299 GIRDYIDEIISAKR
-313 ILIIACGTSYHAALI
+313 ILIIACGTSYHAGLV

-339 PTDVDFASEFRYRKV
+339 PTDIDFASEFRYRKV
-354 VINERTVVMGI
+354 VITERTVVLGI

-382 KKGAKVLGVC
+382 KKGAKVLGIC

-419 TKAFTGQLAIIYMIA
+419 TKAFTGQLAIIYMMA

-445 FEKYKHLLEE
+445 YEKYRHLVEE

-466 LKNTYTAVELASAA
+466 LKNTYTAVEQISAA
-480 CRDSSSMI
+480 CRTASSMI

-545 YEKVVSNIQEVKSRG
+545 YEKIVSNIQEVKSRG
-560 GKVIALVTEG
+560 GKVVALVTEG
-570 DKVIASMA
+570 DKTIAKMA
-578 DYIIEIP
+578 DYTIEIP
-585 ETDKIFTPILN
+585 ETDKIFTPVLN

>member
-1 MIKSF
+1 
-6 SEESTLNSVTMCG
+6 MCG
-19 IVAYVGPREA
+19 IVAYVGPKDA

-47 AGIALINDGLNIIKK
+47 AGIALINAGINIVKK

-80 NIGIG
+80 SVGIG

-90 THGIPSDA
+90 THGVPSDA

-115 GIIENYLTLKAELL
+115 GIIENYLTLKSDLL
-129 KKGHIFKSETDTE
+129 KKGHVFKSETDTE
-142 VLVHFIEDI
+142 VLVHFIEDL
-151 HKELKCNLEEAVRV
+151 KNELKCNLEEAVRV
-165 ALGRVV
+165 ALTRVV

-181 DEPTVMVAARRGSP
+181 DEPNVMVAARRGSP
-195 LAVGIGDGEYILA
+195 LAVGIGDGEYVLA

-213 IIEYTQSVIYPKD
+213 IVEYTQSVIYPKD

-231 INGADYKMIDLD
+231 INGVDYKLVDLD

-280 FRDCLRGRLKLED
+280 FRDCLRGRLKADESLI
-293 STIKLG
+293 TLG
-299 GIRDFIDDIISAKR
+299 GIRDYIDDIIAAKR
-313 ILIIACGTSYHAALI
+313 ILIIACGTSYHAGLV

-339 PTDVDFASEFRYRKV
+339 PTDIDFASEFRYRKV
-354 VINERTVVMGI
+354 VINDRTVVIGI

-382 KKGAKVLGVC
+382 QKGAKVLGVC
-392 NVVGSSIARLTDAGV
+392 NVVGSSIARLTDAGI

-419 TKAFTGQLAIIYMIA
+419 TKAFTGQLAILYMAA

-439 EKGSLE
+439 EKGSIDYD
-445 FEKYKHLLEE
+445 KYKQLLNEL
-455 FDQIPDKIEQT
+455 DAIPQKIEET
-466 LKNTYTAVELASAA
+466 LKNTYSVVEQVSAA
-480 CRDSSSMI
+480 CRDAQSMI

-545 YEKVVSNIQEVKSRG
+545 YEKIVSNIQEVKSRG
-560 GKVIALVTEG
+560 GKVIAIVTQG
-570 DKVIASMA
+570 DKVISKMA
-578 DYIIEIP
+578 NFTIEIP
-585 ETDKIFTPILN
+585 ETDKLFTPILN

-610 RECNIDQPRN
+610 RDCNIDQPRN

>member
-1 MIKSF
+1 
-6 SEESTLNSVTMCG
+6 MCG
-19 IVAYVGPREA
+19 IVAYVGVRDA
-29 YPVIIK
+29 YSVIIK

-47 AGIALINDGLNIIKK
+47 AGIALVNGGINIIKK

-71 FASNTDLKG
+71 FASNTNLDG
-80 NIGIG
+80 HIGIG

-107 GKIALVHN
+107 GRIALVHN
-115 GIIENYLTLKAELL
+115 GIIENYLTLKADLL
-129 KKGHIFKSETDTE
+129 KKGHVFKSETDTE

-151 HKELKCNLEEAVRV
+151 RNELRCNLEEAVRV
-165 ALGRVV
+165 ALSRVV
-171 GAFAIAVISS
+171 GAFAIAVISV
-181 DEPTVMVAARRGSP
+181 DEPAVMVAARRGSP
-195 LAVGIGDGEYILA
+195 LAVGIGDGEYVIA

-213 IIEYTQSVIYPKD
+213 IIEYTQSVIYLKD
-226 NEMLV
+226 NEMVV
-231 INGADYKMIDLD
+231 INGTDYKLIDLE
-243 NNVLEPYI
+243 NNLLEPYV

-280 FRDCLRGRLKLED
+280 FRDCLRGRLKAEEAY
-293 STIKLG
+293 IKLG
-299 GIRDFIDDIISAKR
+299 GIRDYIDEIISAKR
-313 ILIIACGTSYHAALI
+313 ILIIACGTSYHAGLV

-339 PTDVDFASEFRYRKV
+339 PTDIDFASEFRYRKV
-354 VINERTVVMGI
+354 VITERTVVLGI

-382 KKGAKVLGVC
+382 KKGAKVLGIC

-419 TKAFTGQLAIIYMIA
+419 TKAFTGQLAIIYMMA

-445 FEKYKHLLEE
+445 YEKYKHLVEE

-466 LKNTYTAVELASAA
+466 LKNTYTAVEQISAA
-480 CRDSSSMI
+480 CRTASSMI

-545 YEKVVSNIQEVKSRG
+545 YEKIVSNIQEVKSRG
-560 GKVIALVTEG
+560 GKVVALVTEG
-570 DKVIASMA
+570 DKTIAKMA
-578 DYIIEIP
+578 DYTIEIP
-585 ETDKIFTPILN
+585 ETDKIFTPVLN